1 MKNTEII
8 TAHNVIIQYEIASL
22 PLRIGSFLIDAA
34 VLLGYFFVLNM
45 LMVIFTVS
53 EVNLFEE
60 TSGIASFVYVLFLF
74 PVFFYS
80 FFMESF
86 FSGQTVGKLALGLRV
101 INIKGA
107 SPSIGDLFLRWTFR
121 MVEIV
126 GSFGAIAVLSI
137 MINENNQR
145 IGGLVSNTLVIQL
158 KPSRNYSIKDILK
171 LKSTENY
178 KATYPEIVKF
188 TDDDVLFIKNA
199 LERHKKFKNK
209 NHNQIILELSKRSAT
224 MLNLDKEPKN
234 KLKFLK
240 TLVQD
245 YVVLTRS

>member
-8 TAHNVIIQYEIASL
+8 TAHNVVIQYEIASL
-22 PLRIGSFLIDAA
+22 FLRIASFLIDAG
-34 VLLGYFFVLNM
+34 VILGYLFVLNLLM
-45 LMVIFTVS
+45 LTFTIGKID
-53 EVNLFEE
+53 LFDDS
-60 TSGIASFVYVLFLF
+60 SGIASFIYVLLLF
-74 PVFFYS
+74 PMFFYS
-80 FFMESF
+80 FFMEVF
-86 FSGQTVGKLALGLRV
+86 FSGQSLGKLALGLRV
-101 INIKGA
+101 INVKGA

-126 GSFGAIAVLSI
+126 GSFGAIAILSI
-137 MINENNQR
+137 LVNENKQR
-145 IGGLVSNTLVIQL
+145 LGGLVSNTLVIQL

-171 LKSTENY
+171 LKNIENY
-178 KATYPEIVKF
+178 KATYPEIIKF
-188 TDDDVLFIKNA
+188 TDDDVLFIKNT

-209 NHNQIILELSKRSAT
+209 SHNQIILELSKRSAT
-224 MLNLDKEPKN
+224 MLNLDEEPKN

>member
-22 PLRIGSFLIDAA
+22 PLRIGSFMIDVA

>member
-8 TAHNVIIQYEIASL
+8 TAHNVVIQYEIASL
-22 PLRIGSFLIDAA
+22 LLRIGSFLIDAG
-34 VLLGYFFVLNM
+34 VILGYFFVLNILM
-45 LMVIFTVS
+45 LVFTVGKI
-53 EVNLFEE
+53 NLFED
-60 TSGIASFVYVLFLF
+60 TSGIASFMYVLLLF

-121 MVEIV
+121 MIEVV
-126 GSFGAIAVLSI
+126 ASFGAIAILSI
-137 MINENNQR
+137 MVNENKQR
-145 IGGLVSNTLVIQL
+145 LGGLVSNTLVIQL

-178 KATYPEIVKF
+178 EATYPEIVTF

-199 LERHKKFKNK
+199 LERHKKFKTK
-209 NHNQIILELSKRSAT
+209 STI
-224 MLNLDKEPKN
+224 
-234 KLKFLK
+234 KL
-240 TLVQD
+240 
-245 YVVLTRS
+245 YWN